1 MQNRSSRK
9 SAGTIPNYCTNIIMI
24 NGETE
29 ILDALAE
36 FIKSDYGDVD
46 FNKLIMS
53 PVFGKNSDGLD
64 SNSWCMDHWG
74 TKWNA
79 KDIDIVRINENEL
92 KIEFETAWSPS
103 IPIVD
108 RLAELF
114 PKASINYKYFES
126 DFDFSGIKTYKNG
139 LVIEDKEGSYD
150 DYADE

>member
-1 MQNRSSRK
+1 MKNRASRK
-9 SAGTIPNYCTNIIMI
+9 ISETMPNYCTNIIMI
-24 NGETE
+24 NGEAE
-29 ILDALAE
+29 ILDVLAE

-53 PVFGKNSDGLD
+53 PVFGKIIDGLD

-79 KDIDIVRINENEL
+79 KDIDVVRVNENEL
-92 KIEFETAWSPS
+92 KIKFETAWSPS

-108 RLAELF
+108 KMAELF
-114 PKASINYKYFES
+114 PKVSINYKYFES
-126 DFDFSGIKTYKNG
+126 DCDFSGIKTYKDG
-139 LVIEDKEGSYD
+139 LVIEETEGTFD

>member
-1 MQNRSSRK
+1 MKHRASRK
-9 SAGTIPNYCTNIIMI
+9 SWGTMPNYCTNIIMI

-29 ILDALAE
+29 ILDAFAE

-53 PVFGKNSDGLD
+53 PEFGNNSDGLD

-79 KDIDIVRINENEL
+79 KDIDVVRVNENEL
-92 KIEFETAWSPS
+92 KIKFETAWSPS

-108 RLAELF
+108 RMAVLF
-114 PKASINYKYFES
+114 PNVSIFLQI
-126 DFDFSGIKTYKNG
+126 F
-139 LVIEDKEGSYD
+139 
-150 DYADE
+150 